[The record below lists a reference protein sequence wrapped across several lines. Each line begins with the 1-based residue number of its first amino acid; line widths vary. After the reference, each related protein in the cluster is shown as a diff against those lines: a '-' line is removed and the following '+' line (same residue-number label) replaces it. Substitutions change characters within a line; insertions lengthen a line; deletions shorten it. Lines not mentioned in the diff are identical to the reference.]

1 MERILILLFFLSL
14 NYSCKFEEIKEYEKD
29 FTIPADTID
38 IKHIKIE
45 TH

>member
-1 MERILILLFFLSL
+1 MERILILLSFLSL

-29 FTIPADTID
+29 FTIHTDTID